1 MTRIPTEMPS
11 RRTIGIPSPKP
22 TPRPTFVVLLLFCG
36 DGEDI
41 AVAEPAALLDDGAEE
56 IDVLSV
62 LGIVDIGALDIIDA
76 KLGATEDDE
85 GEADTASVILK

>member
-11 RRTIGIPSPKP
+11 RRTVGIPSPKP
-22 TPRPTFVVLLLFCG
+22 TPRPIFVALLLFCG

-41 AVAEPAALLDDGAEE
+41 AVAEPATLLDGGAEV

-62 LGIVDIGALDIIDA
+62 LRIVDIGALDIVDA
-76 KLGATEDDE
+76 ELGAIEDDD
-85 GEADTASVILK
+85 EADTSVMLK

>member
-22 TPRPTFVVLLLFCG
+22 TPRPTFAALSLFCG

-41 AVAEPAALLDDGAEE
+41 EVAEPALLDDGAEVV
-56 IDVLSV
+56 DVLSV
-62 LGIVDIGALDIIDA
+62 LGIVGIGALDIVDA
-76 KLGATEDDE
+76 ELGATEDDE
-85 GEADTASVILK
+85 DDEDDASVMLK